1 MQNSQRAN
9 LVFLLIKTGA
19 PLQKMRK
26 GKKNRIELTRASDE
40 RGRQQYS

>member
-19 PLQKMRK
+19 PLQKMCK
-26 GKKNRIELTRASDE
+26 GKKIRFELTRAGDE
-40 RGRQQYS
+40 RGRK